1 MVFSPTGSA
10 TETSPIDPQPQADG
24 NIGDTQLISVAA
36 LLTVLKCHFQP
47 STILNNQGKLHALLA
62 YLYH

>member
-1 MVFSPTGSA
+1 MELEVGVDAPLAQREGGPA
-10 TETSPIDPQPQADG
+10 HHVPLNVDG
-24 NIGDTQLISVAA
+24 YPLRRYRV
-36 LLTVLKCHFQP
+36 LTVLKCHFQP